1 MNLIEIK
8 ELAYIE
14 LEKWG
19 LIEKGWNF
27 TFNRA
32 IGYAGF
38 CNPKLKEIQ
47 LSKPISLVETDLFI
61 LDTIRHEIAHA
72 LVGCHNQ
79 HNHIWKRKALEVGC
93 STNAVTYKESKAI
106 QDVRLTKTKYVMCY
120 DGKIVQAYMRKPAAK
135 TFANIGTFWATHRKA
150 ETEGKLY
157 IEVYNPAV
165 HTEFI

>member
-1 MNLIEIK
+1 MNLKDIER
-8 ELAYIE
+8 LAYIE

-32 IGYAGF
+32 IGFAGY
-38 CNPKLKEIQ
+38 CNPRPKEIQ
-47 LSKPISLVETDLFI
+47 LSKPIALVSTDVFI

-79 HNHIWKRKALEVGC
+79 HNHIWKRKAIEVGC
-93 STNAVTYKESKAI
+93 TTNDVTYKESKEI
-106 QDVRLTKTKYVMCY
+106 LDLRLSKTKYVMCY
-120 DGKIVQAYMRKPAAK
+120 SGKIVHAYLRKPAAK
-135 TFANIGTFWATHRKA
+135 TFANIGAFWAKHRKA
-150 ETEGKLY
+150 ETVGKLY
-157 IEVYNPAV
+157 IEVYNPAI